1 LSPQLKNTVLLSFP
15 HYGHAGI
22 VESAR
27 ELYTVLEGQPIP
39 QDKSDTVTAGFLSS
53 LLGDGCECNGY
64 NIEIVGHSLGGSVA
78 ALLGIKVSLFTLNY
92 KEFYFKSLH
101 DVDLLYLAIN
111 LSPFLDVS
119 LKYEYLHMLN

>member
-1 LSPQLKNTVLLSFP
+1 M
-15 HYGHAGI
+15 
-22 VESAR
+22 
-27 ELYTVLEGQPIP
+27 ELPA
-39 QDKSDTVTAGFLSS
+39 DKSDTVTAGFLSS